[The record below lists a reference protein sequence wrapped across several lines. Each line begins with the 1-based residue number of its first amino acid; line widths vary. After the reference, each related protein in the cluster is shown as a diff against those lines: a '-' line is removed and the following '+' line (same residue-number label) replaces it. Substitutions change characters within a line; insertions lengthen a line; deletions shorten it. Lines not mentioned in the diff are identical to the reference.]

1 MTAFTTLLAKDL
13 RQIVRTWRIWVLP
26 TLTALLAI
34 SGPITA
40 RYARELFASLGGSEF
55 LGLLSDPTWVDAYAQ
70 WTKNLAQLLTFVVI
84 IITASAIS
92 GEVRDGTAVL
102 TLTKPVSRTT
112 FVVAKFVATAALV
125 IVSIGGGAA
134 LTYASTAV
142 FFPGAPAG
150 PLIQATLVWG
160 VLALLLIA
168 ATLLGSAVFSSGGA
182 IGVGLGVLAGLG
194 LISLLPAASNSPSG
208 LLGLPG
214 LLGSGQSADVVWPVV
229 TGLGL
234 TVFLLAT
241 AAIAFNR
248 REL

>member
-1 MTAFTTLLAKDL
+1 MSVEFYPEVKKTTMDYIVKGIRYVCENFKNRSPGSVTERETQEYFAKELAKWSDDVKTEEFEL
-13 RQIVRTWRIWVLP
+13 HP
-26 TLTALLAI
+26 T
-34 SGPITA
+34 SFMGFMPIA
-40 RYARELFASLGGSEF
+40 
-55 LGLLSDPTWVDAYAQ
+55 GL
-70 WTKNLAQLLTFVVI
+70 
-84 IITASAIS
+84 
-92 GEVRDGTAVL
+92 
-102 TLTKPVSRTT
+102 
-112 FVVAKFVATAALV
+112 LV